1 MGAKPC
7 ALIAPT
13 QGTIVYTEL
22 LKPQET
28 QI

>member
-1 MGAKPC
+1 MGAEPC

-13 QGTIVYTEL
+13 QGTMVYTEP